1 MFPLRFTHYVLRI
14 FFGESMKTV
23 SMIIV
28 ILLSGVLFADQLSD
42 QFLEAAKKGDVA
54 ELKKLLDQGVNVDSK
69 NKYGVTALGFACS
82 KGHLDAVQLLIERG
96 ANINA
101 EDTFYHATPIS
112 WAVENGHNDIVK
124 FLLQK
129 GANPDDAFISTI
141 YQNDPEALKM
151 ILANA
156 KVSQEK
162 LNEGLG
168 IATQNKSDAVIKI
181 LQDAGAVVKQE
192 PVAKVAPEILQSY
205 GGKFKNS
212 EGEEIVLTPQENV
225 LNVQVQGQEFKLN
238 PKDEKTFLLGGSPDY
253 VVTFEPEDGKVNRFS
268 VKRPDGSTSVYTRA
282 QETTVAE
289 IPAEKIAADKK
300 LLEQSNMTVTKPAN
314 WPSFRGMGA
323 TGVADG
329 QYPPIEWDA
338 GAGKNILWKTAI
350 PGLAN
355 SSPVI
360 WGDRVFVTTAIS
372 SDPES
377 KLKHGLYGDVNP
389 SADISKHTWKI
400 YSLDKKTGK
409 ILWEKTVYEGVPNVK
424 RHPKSTQ
431 ANSTPTTDGKN
442 VVALFSFGGL
452 YCFNFKGEVVW
463 KKDLGVLDSG
473 WFYDPDYQWAYG
485 SSPIIYEDLVI
496 VQADLQKNSYIAAYG
511 LKTGEQVWKTLRD
524 EIPSWGSPSIIQTKE
539 GAQVV
544 ANGTNFIRGYDAKT
558 GTEVWRLHG
567 NSEITVPTPFVAN
580 DLIYV
585 TSGYRPVQPI
595 YAIKLNAI
603 GDITL
608 KDDAE
613 SNEFI
618 AWSKKRGGPYMPT
631 PIVYGDY
638 LYTCANNGVVTAY
651 NAKTGE
657 RIYQKRLGGEGSG
670 YAFTA
675 SPIAADGK
683 LYFTSE
689 DGEIYVVK
697 SGPEFEV
704 LAVNKMNEV
713 AMATPAISD
722 KMIIIRTLE
731 HVYGIKAQ

>member
-1 MFPLRFTHYVLRI
+1 
-14 FFGESMKTV
+14 MKTLY
-23 SMIIV
+23 IIV
-28 ILLSGVLFADQLSD
+28 VILFSGILFADQLSD
-42 QFLEAAKKGDVA
+42 QFLEAAKKGDVT

-69 NKYGVTALGFACS
+69 SKYGVTALGFACS
-82 KGHLDAVQLLIERG
+82 KGQLDAVQLLIERG
-96 ANINA
+96 ANVNA

-112 WAVENGHNDIVK
+112 WAIENGHNDIVK

-156 KVSQEK
+156 KISPEK

-181 LQDAGAVVKQE
+181 LQDAGAIVKQE
-192 PVAKVAPEILQSY
+192 TAVKVAPEVLQSY
-205 GGKFKNS
+205 VGKFKNPDGD
-212 EGEEIVLTPQENV
+212 EVVLTAQEGS
-225 LNVQVQGQEFKLN
+225 LNAQLQGQQFKLN
-238 PKDEKTFLLGGSPDY
+238 PKDDKSFGIEGMSDY
-253 VVTFEPEDGKVNRFS
+253 LVEFHSEDGKANSFTI
-268 VKRPDGSTSVYTRA
+268 KRPDGSTTVYTRTA
-282 QETTVAE
+282 QENTVAE
-289 IPAEKIAADKK
+289 ITPEKIAADKK
-300 LLEQSNMTVTKPAN
+300 LLEQSSMSVTKPAN

-338 GAGKNILWKTAI
+338 QAGKNILWKTAI

-372 SDPES
+372 SDPEA
-377 KLKHGLYGDVNP
+377 KLKNGLYGDVTP
-389 SADISKHTWKI
+389 SADLSKHTWKI
-400 YSLDKKTGK
+400 YSLDKKSGK
-409 ILWEKTVYEGVPNVK
+409 ILWEKTAFEGVPNVK

-431 ANSTPTTDGKN
+431 ANSTPATDGKN

-452 YCFNFKGEVVW
+452 YCYNFKGDVVW

-485 SSPIIYEDLVI
+485 SSPIIYQDVVI
-496 VQADLQKNSYIAAYG
+496 IQADLQKNSYIAAYS
-511 LKTGEQVWKTLRD
+511 LKTGEEVWKTIRE
-524 EIPSWGSPSIIQTKE
+524 EIPSWGSPSIIETKD

-544 ANGTNFIRGYDAKT
+544 TNGTNFIRGYDAKT
-558 GTEVWRLHG
+558 GKEVWRLHG
-567 NSEITVPTPFVAN
+567 NSEITVPTPFVAH
-580 DLIYV
+580 DLIFV
-585 TSGYRPVQPI
+585 TSGYAPIQPI

-608 KDDAE
+608 KEDAE

-638 LYTCANNGVVTAY
+638 FYTCANNGVVTAY

-657 RIYQKRLGGEGSG
+657 RIYQKRLGGQGSG

-689 DGEIYVVK
+689 DGEIYVVEA
-697 SGPEFEV
+697 GPEYEV
-704 LAVNKMNEV
+704 LAVNNMNEV

-722 KMIIIRTLE
+722 KMIIIRTLGN
-731 HVYGIKAQ
+731 VYGIKAP

>member
-1 MFPLRFTHYVLRI
+1 
-14 FFGESMKTV
+14 MKTLY
-23 SMIIV
+23 IIV
-28 ILLSGVLFADQLSD
+28 VILFSGILFADQLSD

-82 KGHLDAVQLLIERG
+82 KGQLDAVQLLIERG
-96 ANINA
+96 ADVNA

-112 WAVENGHNDIVK
+112 WAIENGHNDIVK

-129 GANPDDAFISTI
+129 GANADDAFISTI

-156 KVSQEK
+156 KVSPEK

-192 PVAKVAPEILQSY
+192 TAVKVAPEILQSY
-205 GGKFKNS
+205 GGKFKNPDGD
-212 EGEEIVLTPQENV
+212 EVVLTPQEGS
-225 LNVQVQGQEFKLN
+225 LSAQLQGQQFKLN
-238 PKDEKTFLLGGSPDY
+238 PKDDKSFGIEAMSDY
-253 VVTFEPEDGKVNRFS
+253 LVEFHSEDGKANSFTI
-268 VKRPDGSTSVYTRA
+268 KRPDGSTTVYTRA
-282 QETTVAE
+282 GQETAVAE
-289 IPAEKIAADKK
+289 ITPEKIAADKK
-300 LLEQSNMTVTKPAN
+300 LLEQSSMAVTKPAN

-323 TGVADG
+323 SGVADG

-338 GAGKNILWKTAI
+338 QAGKNILWKTAI

-360 WGDRVFVTTAIS
+360 WGDRIFVTTAIS
-372 SDPES
+372 SDPEA
-377 KLKHGLYGDVNP
+377 KLKNGLYGDVTP
-389 SADISKHTWKI
+389 SADLSKHTWKI

-409 ILWEKTVYEGVPNVK
+409 ILWEKTAYEGVPNVK

-431 ANSTPTTDGKN
+431 ANSTPATDGKN
-442 VVALFSFGGL
+442 IVALFSFGGL
-452 YCFNFKGEVVW
+452 YCFNFKGDVVW

-473 WFYDPDYQWAYG
+473 WFYDADYQWAYG
-485 SSPIIYEDLVI
+485 SSPTIYQDLVI
-496 VQADLQKNSYIAAYG
+496 VQADLQKNSYIAAFS
-511 LKTGEQVWKTLRD
+511 LKTGEQVWKTIR
-524 EIPSWGSPSIIQTKE
+524 EEVPSWGSPSIIETKD

-558 GTEVWRLHG
+558 GKEVWKLHG
-567 NSEITVPTPFVAN
+567 NSEITVPTPFVAH
-580 DLIYV
+580 DLIFV
-585 TSGYRPVQPI
+585 TSGYAPIQPI
-595 YAIKLNAI
+595 YAIRLNAI

-608 KDDAE
+608 KEDAE

-638 LYTCANNGVVTAY
+638 LYTCANNGVITAY

-657 RIYQKRLGGEGSG
+657 RIYQKRLGGQGSG

-697 SGPEFEV
+697 AGPEYEV
-704 LAVNKMNEV
+704 LAVNNMNEV

-722 KMIIIRTLE
+722 KMIIIRTLGN
-731 HVYGIKAQ
+731 VYGIKAQ

>member
-1 MFPLRFTHYVLRI
+1 
-14 FFGESMKTV
+14 MKTLY
-23 SMIIV
+23 IIV
-28 ILLSGVLFADQLSD
+28 VILFSGILFADQLSD

-54 ELKKLLDQGVNVDSK
+54 ELKKLLEQGVNVDSK
-69 NKYGVTALGFACS
+69 NKYGVTALAFACS
-82 KGHLDAVQLLIERG
+82 KGQLDAVQLLIERG
-96 ANINA
+96 ANVNA

-112 WAVENGHNDIVK
+112 WAIENGHNDIVK

-129 GANPDDAFISTI
+129 GANPDDALISTI

-168 IATQNKSDAVIKI
+168 IANENKSDAIIKI

-192 PVAKVAPEILQSY
+192 PVVKVAPEILQSY
-205 GGKFKNS
+205 AGKFKNQDGDEVTLAS
-212 EGEEIVLTPQENV
+212 QENG
-225 LNVQVQGQEFKLN
+225 LSAQLQGQQFKLN
-238 PKDEKTFLLGGSPDY
+238 AKDDKSFLIEGMSDFL
-253 VVTFEPEDGKVNRFS
+253 VEFQTEDGKTNRFTL
-268 VKRPDGSTSVYTRA
+268 KRPDGSTTVYTRA
-282 QETTVAE
+282 QETAVAE
-289 IPAEKIAADKK
+289 ITPEKIAADKK
-300 LLEQSNMTVTKPAN
+300 MLEQSDKTVSKPAN

-323 TGVADG
+323 TGVVDG

-338 GAGKNILWKTAI
+338 ESGKNISWKTEI

-355 SSPVI
+355 SSPVV
-360 WGDRVFVTTAIS
+360 WGDRIFVTTAIS
-372 SDPES
+372 SDPEA
-377 KLKHGLYGDVNP
+377 KLKNGLYGDVEP
-389 SADISKHTWKI
+389 SKDVSKHTWKI
-400 YSLDKKTGK
+400 YSIDKKTGK
-409 ILWEKTVYEGVPNVK
+409 ILWEKTAYEGVPNVK

-431 ANSTPTTDGKN
+431 ANSTPATDGKN
-442 VVALFSFGGL
+442 VVALFAFGGL
-452 YCFNFKGEVVW
+452 YCYNFNGDVVW
-463 KKDLGVLDSG
+463 KKDLGLLDSG

-485 SSPIIYEDLVI
+485 SSPVIYNDLVI
-496 VQADLQKNSYIAAYG
+496 IQADLQKNSYIAAFS
-511 LKTGEQVWKTLRD
+511 LRNGEQVWKTVRE
-524 EIPSWGSPSIIQTKE
+524 EIPSWGSPSIIQTKD
-539 GAQVV
+539 GAQIV

-558 GTEVWRLHG
+558 GKELWKLRG

-585 TSGYRPVQPI
+585 TSGYRPIQPI
-595 YAIKLNAI
+595 YAIKLNAT

-631 PIVYGDY
+631 PLVYGDY

-675 SPIAADGK
+675 SPVAADGK

-697 SGPEFEV
+697 AGPEYEV
-704 LAVNKMNEV
+704 LSVNKMNEV

-722 KMIIIRTLE
+722 KMIIIRTLG